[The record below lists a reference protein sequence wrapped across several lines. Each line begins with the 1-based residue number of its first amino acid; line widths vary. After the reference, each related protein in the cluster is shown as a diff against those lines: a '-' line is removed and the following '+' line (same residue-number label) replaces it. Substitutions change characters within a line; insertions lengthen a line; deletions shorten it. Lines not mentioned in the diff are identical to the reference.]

1 MSEAGQAERAAA
13 ALQAVVKQAAQG
25 LIDREVLVE
34 LIVLGAIAHEHVLVI
49 GEPGTAKSAA
59 VRRVA
64 TALGGSYFEYLLGRF
79 TEPSEIFGPI
89 DLLELQRGK
98 LETRTTGMLPEA
110 QIAFLDEVFQGSS
123 AILNTLL
130 GVLNERKFRRG
141 HALRDVPLRLCV
153 GASNALPDNPSLAAF
168 ADRFLIRVFVSP
180 VADSELEALLTAGF
194 AEHGPNEALASMQD
208 VDVLARAVDRT
219 DLSAVQS
226 RLAESIRTLRRAGIA
241 LSDRRI
247 VRAQRLVAAASVL
260 AGRARASFA
269 DLWPLV
275 YAVPTEVEQVTARE
289 VLQALL
295 KEAESPLAA
304 AALDASAGL
313 LARAQRIERV
323 ATELL
328 AEHPPEAEQSAWRL
342 KLEAICREID
352 ATFAPDALP
361 AALQP
366 IRQRIAA
373 LFA

>member
-1 MSEAGQAERAAA
+1 MSEAERAAA
-13 ALQAVVKQAAQG
+13 ALQAVVKQAARG

-59 VRRVA
+59 VRRVT

-79 TEPSEIFGPI
+79 SEPSEIFGPI
-89 DLLELQRGK
+89 DLLELQQGK

-110 QIAFLDEVFQGSS
+110 EIAFLDEVFQGSS

-130 GVLNERKFRRG
+130 GILNERKFRRG

-168 ADRFLIRVFVSP
+168 ADRFLIRAFVSP

-219 DLSAVQS
+219 DLSAVRS

-260 AGRARASFA
+260 AGRPRASFA

-304 AALDASAGL
+304 AALDATAGL
-313 LARAQRIERV
+313 LARAQRIERF
-323 ATELL
+323 AAELL
-328 AEHPPEAEQSAWRL
+328 AEQPPEAEQPAWRL
-342 KLEAICREID
+342 KLEAVCREID

-361 AALQP
+361 AALLP

-373 LFA
+373 LFV